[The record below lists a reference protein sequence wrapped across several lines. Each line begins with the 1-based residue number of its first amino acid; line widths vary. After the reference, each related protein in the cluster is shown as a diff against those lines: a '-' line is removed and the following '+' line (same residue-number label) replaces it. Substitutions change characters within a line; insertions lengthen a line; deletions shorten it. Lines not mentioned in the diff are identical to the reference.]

1 GSQPVRLF
9 DLVPDGVVLGPVGR
23 ASVGRRSLNP
33 MSKPEFLKLND
44 EQVRARKRRNV
55 AIALGLLAFIALVY
69 TVTVSR
75 MHANNQARHEA
86 EAAALA
92 TLERADPALPAP
104 VQPDAPAPATQE
116 P

>member
-1 GSQPVRLF
+1 
-9 DLVPDGVVLGPVGR
+9 
-23 ASVGRRSLNP
+23 
-33 MSKPEFLKLND
+33 MSNPEFLKLND

-75 MHANNQARHEA
+75 MHANNKARHEA

-104 VQPDAPAPATQE
+104 VQPDAPVPAPATQE